1 MSSALHPHA
10 ATGRRSPFKGGI
22 LGLLPL
28 VALLSGA
35 EAVQG
40 QRSDATGSIRGL
52 LTEAEGGR
60 PVSGALVRL
69 QELGRTELSHGDG
82 SFHFERLRP
91 GTYTVVVERIG
102 YAAARVRAE
111 VAAGRATDVP
121 IRLVHS
127 AISIQGIV
135 VTGVGR
141 ARGVD
146 EAYRPSSVLHGVELE
161 RNLAGS
167 LAATLEREP
176 GIAVRS
182 FGPAPAQPVVR
193 GMSGDRVVILE
204 DGQRTGDMSSTSSD
218 HAVGI
223 DPLGAQRIEVVRGP
237 AGLLYGSNA
246 LGGVI
251 NVIRE
256 EVPQTFPDRVTG
268 AAGSQIESVNRGFT
282 AGAHVTAPVADRF
295 AVRAELGGRTSGDVR
310 TPLGTL
316 GDSDVRAASGAL
328 GASWIPEWG
337 YLGVSVRQ
345 YSLDHGVP
353 GQFQGEVIPGAHPGG
368 IEAETVRRSLRLEI
382 GHLGGIGPFSAV
394 EADAGV
400 VHYLHDEVEARIPL
414 PDGGTRR
421 VVGTSFDQLTA
432 TGRLSASHRHDAGS
446 LRREGAIGLSGSWK
460 DLLAGGRF
468 PGLRSATEANLALF
482 GFEEV
487 QRGRLS
493 VQAGLR
499 FDWTAVEPASS
510 RPVQTGGTP
519 RPVGR
524 RTFGDASGS
533 LSSLWEA
540 APGWTLGASV
550 ARAFRTPSI
559 RELYSDGPH
568 LADFSFDIGNPEL
581 DSEIGFGTDLF
592 LRVAR
597 TGLRAEISVFRNA
610 LRNYIYHAPTGA
622 LDPRFGRFPV
632 FEARGADAL
641 FEGADGRLQWEFAPS
656 VVLDGTLSWV
666 RATRREDDDPLP
678 AIPPLQAGVEL
689 RWESPRLFVEAG
701 MEAQARQDRVPAAI
715 PDPSGPGTPLLLE
728 RPTPGSTFL
737 HAAAGTTWRMGEG
750 DHSVVLQVRNLGN
763 RLRRD
768 HLSRVKDVAP
778 EPGRNVQ
785 LLYRIRF

>member
-1 MSSALHPHA
+1 MA
-10 ATGRRSPFKGGI
+10 
-22 LGLLPL
+22 LLPL
-28 VALLSGA
+28 VALLVGGGA
-35 EAVQG
+35 AEG
-40 QRSDATGSIRGL
+40 QRSEVTGAIRGL

-82 SFHFERLRP
+82 SFHFEQLRP

-102 YAAARVRAE
+102 YAVARVQ
-111 VAAGRATDVP
+111 VAVEAGRTAELPV
-121 IRLVHS
+121 RLVPS
-127 AISIQGIV
+127 AISVQGIV

-141 ARGVD
+141 VRGVD
-146 EAYRPSSVLHGVELE
+146 ETYRPSSALYGAELE
-161 RNLAGS
+161 RNLSSS

-182 FGPAPAQPVVR
+182 FGPAAAQPVVR

-223 DPLGAQRIEVVRGP
+223 DPLGAQRVEVVRGP

-256 EVPQTFPDRVTG
+256 EVPHTLPDRVTG
-268 AAGSQIESVNRGFT
+268 AAGSQVESVNRGLT
-282 AGAHVTAPVADRF
+282 AGGHVTAPVAGRF
-295 AVRAELGGRTSGDVR
+295 AVRAELSGRTSGDVR
-310 TPLGTL
+310 TPLGAL
-316 GDSDVRAASGAL
+316 GDSDVRAVSGAL

-337 YLGVSVRQ
+337 YLGISVRQ

-368 IEAETVRRSLRLEI
+368 VEAETVRRALRLEL

-394 EADAGV
+394 EAEAGL
-400 VHYLHDEVEARIPL
+400 VHYVHDEVEARIPV
-414 PDGGTRR
+414 PGGGTRR

-432 TGRLSASHRHDAGS
+432 TGRLSASHSHAAGS
-446 LRREGAIGLSGSWK
+446 LRTEGAIGLSGTWK

-468 PGLRSATEANLALF
+468 PGLRSATESTLAVF

-487 QRGRLS
+487 QKGRLS
-493 VQAGLR
+493 LQAGLR
-499 FDWTAVEPASS
+499 FDWTAIDPASN
-510 RPVQTGGTP
+510 RPVQTGGAP
-519 RPVGR
+519 RPVHR

-533 LSSLWEA
+533 LSSLWEL
-540 APGWTLGASV
+540 APGWILGAGV

-568 LADFSFDIGNPEL
+568 LADFTFDIGNPEL
-581 DSEIGFGTDLF
+581 RSETGLGTDLF
-592 LRVAR
+592 LRVTR
-597 TGLRAEISVFRNA
+597 TALRAEVSAFRNA
-610 LRNYIYHAPTGA
+610 LRNYIYHASTGA
-622 LDPRFGRFPV
+622 LDPRFNRFPV
-632 FEARGADAL
+632 FEARGTDAL
-641 FEGADGRLQWEFAPS
+641 FEGVDGRIQWEFVQS

-666 RATRREDDDPLP
+666 RATRRHDEDPLP
-678 AIPPLQAGVEL
+678 AIPPLQAGAEL
-689 RWESPRLFVEAG
+689 RWESPSFFLEAG
-701 MEAQARQDRVPAAI
+701 MEAQSRQDRVPAPI
-715 PDPSGPGTPLLLE
+715 PDPSNPSGTLLLE
-728 RPTPGSTFL
+728 HPTPGSTFL
-737 HAAAGTTWRMGEG
+737 NVAAGTTWRMGEG